1 MEYLL
6 VNNLNFHG
14 LIKQFLLV
22 KKISQ
27 RTISQIR
34 RGETLLL
41 LNGYPADLKQLIQP
55 DEKVT
60 LRFQPEDNP
69 LLEPNYQPIEVL
81 YEDTNWLAV
90 NKPAGL
96 SSVPGPSNR
105 TTTLVNRV
113 KGYLINQQATD
124 LVPHV
129 VTRLD
134 RFTSGVVLLAKHHL
148 AQSMI
153 EPQVE
158 NHLLDKCYLAVVDG
172 QMKVPHALI
181 DLPIKRVL
189 GQAKRIVDGQGQPAQ
204 TEYWVQKV
212 VVGQTLIK
220 VKLLTG
226 RNHQIRVHFSHLGY
240 PLTGDQLY
248 GGSQNLIQRQALHAR
263 QLIFSDPFSHK
274 KIKVVAPLPLDLQQL
289 VGQTFNYDNL
299 KNVFSG

>member
-6 VNNLNFHG
+6 VNDLNFHG
-14 LIKQFLLV
+14 LIKKFLLA

-34 RGETLLL
+34 RGETILL
-41 LNGYPADLKQLIQP
+41 LNDRASDLKQSIKP
-55 DEKVT
+55 NDKVI
-60 LRFQPEDNP
+60 LRFQPENNP
-69 LLEPNYQPIEVL
+69 QLEPNYQPIEIL
-81 YEDTNWLAV
+81 YEDANWLAI

-96 SSVPGPSNR
+96 SSVPGPSDR

-113 KGYLINQQATD
+113 KGYLINRQATD

-129 VTRLD
+129 ITRLD

-158 NHLLDKCYLAVVDG
+158 SHLLDKCYLAVVDG
-172 QMKVPHALI
+172 QLKTQHGLI
-181 DLPIKRVL
+181 DLPIKRVP
-189 GQAKRIVDGQGQPAQ
+189 GQAKRIIDQQGQISQ
-204 TEYWVQKV
+204 TEYWVQKTAAD
-212 VVGQTLIK
+212 QTLVK
-220 VKLLTG
+220 AKLLTG

-240 PLTGDQLY
+240 PLVGDQLY
-248 GGSQNLIQRQALHAR
+248 GGSQKLIQRQALHAR
-263 QLIFSDPFSHK
+263 QLIFFDPFSGK

-289 VGQTFNYDNL
+289 LGQAFGYDDLQNA
-299 KNVFSG
+299 FSG

>member
-14 LIKQFLLV
+14 LIKQFLLT

-41 LNGYPADLKQLIQP
+41 LNEHPTDLKQLIQP
-55 DEKVT
+55 DDKVT

-158 NHLLDKCYLAVVDG
+158 NHLLDKRYLAVVDG

-189 GQAKRIVDGQGQPAQ
+189 GQAKRIIDEQGQSAQ

-212 VVGQTLIK
+212 VLGQTLVK

-248 GGSQNLIQRQALHAR
+248 GGSQNLIQRQSLHAR
-263 QLIFSDPFSHK
+263 QLIFSDPFSNK

-289 VGQTFNYDNL
+289 IGQVFSDDNL
-299 KNVFSG
+299 QNVFSG

>member
-6 VNNLNFHG
+6 VNDLDFHG
-14 LIKQFLLV
+14 LVKKFLLA

-34 RGETLLL
+34 RGETILL
-41 LNGYPADLKQLIQP
+41 LNDHLIDLKQSIQP
-55 DEKVT
+55 DDRLI
-60 LRFQPEDNP
+60 LRFQPENNSRLQPDDR
-69 LLEPNYQPIEVL
+69 PIEVL
-81 YEDTNWLAV
+81 YEDANWLAV

-96 SSVPGPSNR
+96 STVPGPSNR

-113 KGYLINQQATD
+113 KGYLIKQQATD

-129 VTRLD
+129 ITRLD

-153 EPQVE
+153 ESQVE
-158 NHLLDKCYLAVVDG
+158 SHLLDKRYLAVVDG
-172 QMKVPHALI
+172 QLKISHGLI

-189 GQAKRIVDGQGQPAQ
+189 GQPKRIINNQGQAAQ
-204 TEYWVQKV
+204 TEFWVQKSAV
-212 VVGQTLIK
+212 KQTLVM

-248 GGSQNLIQRQALHAR
+248 GGSQNLIQRQALHAW
-263 QLIFSDPFSHK
+263 QLIFTDPFSGK
-274 KIKVVAPLPLDLQQL
+274 KIKLVAPLPLDLQQL
-289 VGQTFNYDNL
+289 LWQIFGSPNL
-299 KNVFSG
+299 QDDFSG